1 MEDVR
6 FNQFVDYIY
15 EIVEYDCRF
24 MDAIYGDYIKQMVG
38 TYGFN
43 ALITAKLLETCGV
56 VNGRQLYTLLEKKNG
71 GF

>member
-1 MEDVR
+1 MEDVH

-15 EIVEYDCRF
+15 DIVEYDCRF

-43 ALITAKLLETCGV
+43 ALITA
-56 VNGRQLYTLLEKKNG
+56 
-71 GF
+71 